1 MTALTSDT
9 DSVRTWVTD
18 FRACLRGEHGSAWRS
33 RAECEVRAQN
43 SGTNT
48 PIHVAA
54 LARSWRRVREE
65 FVNSSDVG

>member
-9 DSVRTWVTD
+9 DSVRTWLAD
-18 FRACLRGEHGSAWRS
+18 FRACLRGEHGNAWRS

-43 SGTNT
+43 SGTIK
-48 PIHVAA
+48 PVHVAA

-65 FVNSSDVG
+65 FVSSSDVG